1 MLTSRRNTSNLYLQ
15 QRSFF
20 SFIEALSRSGAADG
34 FGRSGSKGFF
44 VIQRAGRQSCISLYL
59 RKTPS
64 LTQPHQICKFQ
75 SRTNTASSSRKKKK
89 KTRTNVFLAYHKAQP
104 RIGSTVTVRI
114 YETKT
119 GVLVEI
125 CQNLANHRV
134 ERVVF

>member
-89 KTRTNVFLAYHKAQP
+89 NENQRFFGISQSSAKNRLHSDGTDIRNQNWRTCGNMPKFSKP
-104 RIGSTVTVRI
+104 PS
-114 YETKT
+114 
-119 GVLVEI
+119 
-125 CQNLANHRV
+125 
-134 ERVVF
+134 